1 MNQVK
6 YYEITDQLTIGRTT
20 GEIICSEDGRMSGKH
35 AQFTLD
41 NLADMNTVYIQDLG
55 SKNRTIVGRAEI
67 IPNTKTQL
75 KMYCLVEVGDQQLI
89 LTDNTNMNLQ
99 DINEMIEKNLK
110 KPTIKLETEDLTPKI
125 PIVVEVSLFE
135 QMQKKEGRIAQIQS
149 DINSIEQ
156 SARSE
161 LQKLDEAKEKIVIS
175 AKAKKL
181 ELSNIMTVLKIEVDE
196 TKVELAKMKVELEQ
210 KKKKIINLKD
220 LPTDSTEKLPE

>member
-6 YYEITDQLTIGRTT
+6 YYEIADQLTIGRTT

-41 NLADMNTVYIQDLG
+41 KLGDLNTVYIQDLG

-67 IPNTKTQL
+67 IPNTKIQL
-75 KMYCLVEVGDQQLI
+75 KLYGLIEVGDQQLV
-89 LTDNTNMNLQ
+89 LTDNNNMNLQ
-99 DINEMIEKNLK
+99 DVSEMIEKHLK
-110 KPTIKLETEDLTPKI
+110 KPILKLEAEELKPKA
-125 PIVVEVSLFE
+125 PIVVELSLFE
-135 QMQKKEGRIAQIQS
+135 QMQKKEGRITQIQN
-149 DINSIEQ
+149 DIQTLEQ
-156 SARSE
+156 NARSE
-161 LQKLDEAKEKIVIS
+161 LQKLEEAKEKIIIT

-181 ELSNIMTVLKIEVDE
+181 ELSNIMTVLKIEVEE
-196 TKVELAKMKVELEQ
+196 TKVELARMKVELEQ